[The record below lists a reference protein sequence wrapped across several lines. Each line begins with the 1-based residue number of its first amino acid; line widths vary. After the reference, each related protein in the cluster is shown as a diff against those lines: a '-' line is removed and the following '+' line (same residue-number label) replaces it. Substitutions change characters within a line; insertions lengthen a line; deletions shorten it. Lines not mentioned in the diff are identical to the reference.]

1 MAEITHNLESLKK
14 AQLDWS
20 LEAKRRAEIGC
31 FEIQTGVQCGMSPR
45 SDDVLARAEGTLHIK
60 KWGVGHIEFE
70 YNSDGRERV
79 VGGTVQDTA
88 KLLVARLRRD
98 ADLIEKYFTNES
110 TNQG

>member
-1 MAEITHNLESLKK
+1 MAQIN
-14 AQLDWS
+14 
-20 LEAKRRAEIGC
+20 
-31 FEIQTGVQCGMSPR
+31 FEIEIQSGHCLNPR
-45 SDDVLARAEGTLHIK
+45 GNDILIRAEGTLHIK

-79 VGGTVQDTA
+79 VGGTVEGTA

-98 ADLIEKYFTNES
+98 ADLIEKYFTDES